1 MYLHCRFWGATSR
14 SVVDA
19 GIVGLAHEIL
29 VGAWQCRSANMLV
42 EFEPDELLPVGE
54 HRESQRVAENAVH
67 LANVHRSRR
76 DQKENT
82 LLI

>member
-29 VGAWQCRSANMLV
+29 
-42 EFEPDELLPVGE
+42 PVGE
-54 HRESQRVAENAVH
+54 HRESQRVAGNAVH
-67 LANVHRSRR
+67 ESKRHTAESRESRR
-76 DQKENT
+76 I
-82 LLI
+82 LS